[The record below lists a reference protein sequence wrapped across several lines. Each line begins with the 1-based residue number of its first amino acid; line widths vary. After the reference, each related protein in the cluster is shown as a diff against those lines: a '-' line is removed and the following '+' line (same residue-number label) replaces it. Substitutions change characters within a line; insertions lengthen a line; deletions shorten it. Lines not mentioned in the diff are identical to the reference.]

1 MNFYA
6 RKCILYEGDA
16 SLIPKNRFDVC
27 QFCGKEFEREETL
40 AVHVMEEH
48 DSLIGNDDEE

>member
-1 MNFYA
+1 V
-6 RKCILYEGDA
+6 LT
-16 SLIPKNRFDVC
+16 PKNRFDVC

-48 DSLIGNDDEE
+48 DSLIGSGDDDEDWQ